1 MKIAMGLLCFL
12 GFVGMTIVGC
22 KISYEEGYAH
32 GKAEAD
38 TTPVQEDI
46 AELHSLAHYPLI
58 YQQYPHF

>member
-32 GKAEAD
+32 GKAETD
-38 TTPVQEDI
+38 TTPVQE
-46 AELHSLAHYPLI
+46 ETVYVGEEV
-58 YQQYPHF
+58 